1 MCAKIKIDY
10 TKIGS
15 QIRKYR
21 KAKGMSQEQLA
32 AKAGVGITHI
42 SHIETGNTIPSTSTL
57 LDIINALDLSAD
69 ELFCDYIAKCR
80 PIFHNRIADCLEDC
94 SEEEIRIISDMA
106 EGLKTSLRAR
116 NSQPVQKKW
125 LDININYG
133 ILKSTL

>member
-1 MCAKIKIDY
+1 MKIDY

-32 AKAGVGITHI
+32 AKTGVGITHI
-42 SHIETGNTIPSTSTL
+42 SHIETGNTIPSTNTL
-57 LDIINALDLSAD
+57 VDIINALDLSAD
-69 ELFCDYIAKCR
+69 ELFCDYIVKCR

-133 ILKSTL
+133 ILKLTL

>member
-1 MCAKIKIDY
+1 MKIDY

-106 EGLKTSLRAR
+106 EGLKISLRAR
-116 NSQPVQKKW
+116 SYQTGK
-125 LDININYG
+125 INDL
-133 ILKSTL
+133 IL

>member
-1 MCAKIKIDY
+1 MKIDY

-69 ELFCDYIAKCR
+69 ELFCDYIVKCR
-80 PIFHNRIADCLEDC
+80 PIFHNRIVDCLEDC
-94 SEEEIRIISDMA
+94 SEEEIRITSDMA
-106 EGLKTSLRAR
+106 EALKTSLRAR
-116 NSQPVQKKW
+116 SYQTVKNK
-125 LDININYG
+125 
-133 ILKSTL
+133 

>member
-1 MCAKIKIDY
+1 MKIDY

-42 SHIETGNTIPSTSTL
+42 SHIETGNTIPSTSTSTL
-57 LDIINALDLSAD
+57 VDIINALDLSAD
-69 ELFCDYIAKCR
+69 ELFCDYIVKCR

-106 EGLKTSLRAR
+106 DRSYQTVK
-116 NSQPVQKKW
+116 NK
-125 LDININYG
+125 
-133 ILKSTL
+133 

>member
-1 MCAKIKIDY
+1 MCAKMKIDY

>member
-1 MCAKIKIDY
+1 MCAKMKIDY

-32 AKAGVGITHI
+32 VKAGVGITHI
-42 SHIETGNTIPSTSTL
+42 GHIETGNTIPSTSTL
-57 LDIINALDLSAD
+57 VDIINALDLSAD

-106 EGLKTSLRAR
+106 EGLKISLRAR
-116 NSQPVQKKW
+116 SYQTVKNK
-125 LDININYG
+125 
-133 ILKSTL
+133 